1 MSCLHVYLGQEPYYL
16 APFDPV
22 TSAEPYDLASN
33 LHFILQVH
41 LCEVENPQDLVS
53 LDFPINMR
61 KGQPLL
67 VAVKIL
73 RPDATKNAR

>member
-1 MSCLHVYLGQEPYYL
+1 MNLVTPYQIT
-16 APFDPV
+16 F
-22 TSAEPYDLASN
+22 
-33 LHFILQVH
+33 FLQVH

-53 LDFPINMR
+53 LDFPLSVR
-61 KGQPLL
+61 KEHPLL